1 MKQVTWISLVAFCA
15 MVLTGVSC
23 HRDVFDEERYEE
35 LLDSVCPV
43 DSIDKDHS
51 WVLTTAK
58 AAQTYERGEGADTDS
73 EPPPK
78 R

>member
-58 AAQTYERGEGADTDS
+58 DLLIMVQ
-73 EPPPK
+73 K
-78 R
+78 V